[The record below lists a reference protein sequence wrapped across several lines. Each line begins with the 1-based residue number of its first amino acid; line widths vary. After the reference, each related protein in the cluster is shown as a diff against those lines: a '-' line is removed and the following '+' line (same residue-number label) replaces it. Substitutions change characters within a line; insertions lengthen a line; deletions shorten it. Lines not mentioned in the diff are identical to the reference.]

1 MVLGED
7 KNKKQFYEEEDKED
21 KESVVNKI
29 TENHTRTSTLQK
41 LHSRLVTDAPL
52 DDGSHIGL
60 YNDINFATHAVKVLN
75 QDIKKPSFIKLFT
88 KIRDLEAKE
97 EPDNSIVINFLCFC
111 KFLPIEHSYLYY
123 REN

>member
-7 KNKKQFYEEEDKED
+7 KNKKQFYEEEDKE
-21 KESVVNKI
+21 SVVNKV

-52 DDGSHIGL
+52 EDSSHIGL

-111 KFLPIEHSYLYY
+111 KFLPIKHSYLYY